1 MSRKWAVLGLYLVVI
16 SVLPNAC
23 SPFLGAGEAG
33 KGMLEGKVSVGTLTP
48 VQQVGVPEPT
58 PAPEV
63 YAERQ
68 VVVYSQ
74 DGKKEI
80 ARVQIGADGSYR
92 VGLAPG
98 AYLVDINHLGIDSS
112 KDLPVVV
119 QINRDETTRL
129 DIDIDTGIR

>member
-1 MSRKWAVLGLYLVVI
+1 MRKKPQALILFFFGFAVFLA
-16 SVLPNAC
+16 AC
-23 SPFLGAGEAG
+23 SPSNAG
-33 KGMLEGKVSVGTLTP
+33 KGILEGQVTIGPLMP
-48 VQQVGVPEPT
+48 VQQVGEPEPT

-92 VGLAPG
+92 VELAPG

-119 QINRDETTRL
+119 QINLNETTRL
-129 DIDIDTGIR
+129 DIGIDTGIR